1 MRKTIRSVFD
11 SSFRP
16 ANNCPSERAYRTHS
30 CVIRSIGI
38 DWFRGREPLNQVQKR
53 GLLNTACYRVV
64 LVLLAVVA
72 WVAVGT
78 VGDTLSIG
86 VEGFRETASSEA
98 DAPQPPDRELHQ
110 GGAGRSNR
118 SDRTSNSARTATTAT
133 AIQLP

>member
-1 MRKTIRSVFD
+1 MKC
-11 SSFRP
+11 RP
-16 ANNCPSERAYRTHS
+16 FIPFGMATTAPRESLPNAQLRDPVNRDRLVS
-30 CVIRSIGI
+30 G
-38 DWFRGREPLNQVQKR
+38 WEPLNQVQKR
-53 GLLNTACYRVV
+53 GRLNTACYRVV

-72 WVAVGT
+72 WVAVGA